1 MEVLIG
7 AIGLAVCI
15 TFFVVMASE
24 GPRAPR
30 KYVYN
35 THRSRPR
42 KYIYRERRPRKYVH
56 RGYRPSKRVSHKWR
70 VK

>member
-1 MEVLIG
+1 MDVLIG
-7 AIGLAVCI
+7 AIALAVGI
-15 TFFVVMASE
+15 TFFVVTASA

-30 KYVYN
+30 RYIYN

-56 RGYRPSKRVSHKWR
+56 RGYRPRKSVGHKWR
-70 VK
+70 IK